1 MNLGERKAAELLRKS
16 AGHKLSEPFQTTEQ
30 LIRDSASVMG
40 GGGGGEGGIVD
51 KIYATPLTAI
61 KIQAR

>member
-16 AGHKLSEPFQTTEQ
+16 PGHKLSEPFQTAEQ
-30 LIRDSASVMG
+30 LIRDSTSVM
-40 GGGGGEGGIVD
+40 GGGGEGGIVD
-51 KIYATPLTAI
+51 NIYATPLTAI